1 VGSNVTVTA
10 TATKA
15 VIGYT
20 PFHKQSIAHSCPAE
34 DMFYGGA
41 AGGGK
46 SDYIVHDPIYHCLQ
60 NPGAEALLLRREWK
74 EIRRLIR
81 RSRDILDKTGQATY
95 HAGERQWSFNNGS
108 IFTFGHAQHEDD
120 IEKYTGDEYSWIGLD
135 EGPTFTPYQTEYIS
149 SRNRSSKGIWPRQ
162 RKTGNPKGV
171 SFWDFKMRYVEPPDR
186 DVELVAWFDEDAAL
200 ADNAASRDYGTYW
213 RWYAPGTRG
222 NPAELIDR
230 GRGIILVWRPHPTPA
245 LEKRNKLR
253 AERGDKQL
261 EMPTICWIPS
271 YVQDNPYLYEDGNY
285 ERGLAA
291 SLGEDLADAL
301 LEGNWDRF
309 EGQAFPE
316 FKIERHVVPP
326 ISIPEHWATRV
337 WGGMDWGWAKPGC
350 HLWAVQN
357 PENQQII
364 VYREIYEDHKTDGD
378 WCHDIKERTL
388 FPERLRFTLADPSM
402 WKTDSSDEGLSKAAI
417 YRRNG
422 VILEPGNND
431 RVPGWSQVHNRLALD
446 PVTGVPGLVVTEN
459 CVNLIRT
466 MQAAVVDDTRPED
479 VDTECEDHALDALRY
494 LLMAKTTNRRAFTK
508 PVAAGRVRR

>member
-1 VGSNVTVTA
+1 VTA

-95 HAGERQWSFNNGS
+95 HAGERQWSFHNGS

-171 SFWDFKMRYVEPPDR
+171 SFWDFKMKYVEPPDR
-186 DVELVAWFDEDAAL
+186 DVELVAWFDEEAAL

-213 RWYAPGTRG
+213 RWFKPGIRG

-316 FKIERHVVPP
+316 FKVDRHVIPP
-326 ISIPEHWATRV
+326 ISIPEHWGGRI
-337 WGGMDWGWAKPGC
+337 WGALDEGWRDPFC
-350 HLWAVQN
+350 HLWFVTN
-357 PENQQII
+357 PENRQII
-364 VYREIYEDHKTDGD
+364 IYREMYETHLSPTEAAKLIREMTG
-378 WCHDIKERTL
+378 
-388 FPERLRFTLADPSM
+388 PYERLRYVYGDPSM
-402 WKTDSSDEGLSKAAI
+402 DKFKSADHTLSSSQIFRREGI
-417 YRRNG
+417 PW
-422 VILEPGNND
+422 EPANND
-431 RVPGWSQVHNRLALD
+431 RVPGWARLHDMLGLD
-446 PVTGVPGLVVTEN
+446 PVHGTPKLVVTEN
-459 CVNLIRT
+459 CTNLIREL
-466 MQAAVVDDTRPED
+466 QAAVIDDKRPED
-479 VDTECEDHALDALRY
+479 IDDECSDHALDAARY
-494 LLMAKTTNRRAFTK
+494 GVFSRGTIRSQFTM
-508 PVAAGRVRR
+508 PVRSGRVRR